1 MSDATELQHEAEPAE
16 APVESAEGRG
26 LNRRA
31 LMLMAVALV
40 VGGVISRVVNL
51 GLDHRR
57 AEVEHQRHLARVER
71 DQQRIDS
78 DDIAA
83 QIAEKRAK
91 RGLPRVEAP
100 PAGAGESTPVQA
112 N

>member
-1 MSDATELQHEAEPAE
+1 MSAATEPQQEALPAE
-16 APVESAEGRG
+16 APVEPAEGRG
-26 LNRRA
+26 LDRRA

-40 VGGVISRVVNL
+40 VGGIVSRIVNL
-51 GLDHRR
+51 GLDRRR
-57 AEVEHQRHLARVER
+57 AEVEQQRHLARVER
-71 DQQRIDS
+71 DRQRYDS

-91 RGLPRVEAP
+91 RGLPKVDAP